1 MGRKKQPDSWR
12 SKGKGDCFTTKGG
25 VVVCEGSK
33 GMNYQKKGREKS
45 TAIGTRVKFR
55 GTTAAQRKES
65 KAGISKTAK
74 QATRYKVIKVKKD
87 KVRLEVTSHPDK
99 AKGKGGKGKTLNV
112 SKEVYHKRFLRE

>member
-25 VVVCEGSK
+25 QVVCEGSK

-45 TAIGTRVKFR
+45 TAIGTRVKL
-55 GTTAAQRKES
+55 TS

-74 QATRYKVIKVKKD
+74 RSTRYKVIKVKKD
-87 KVRLEVTSHPDK
+87 KVRLQVTSHPEK
-99 AKGKGGKGKTLNV
+99 EERKGGKGKILNV